1 MDDERHYQEVA
12 DELREGRVKEALW
25 TKATAQSMGDEHK
38 TKALYIR
45 MRVDQLIREEARQQ
59 SAEEETE
66 PASESSSPAP
76 SRAAQLA
83 QWAVSAI
90 LIIVIIV
97 AVKKLLWP
105 KLQTYL

>member
-45 MRVDQLIREEARQQ
+45 MRVDQLMREEARSQ
-59 SAEEETE
+59 SPDTEDETGE
-66 PASESSSPAP
+66 TSATL
-76 SRAAQLA
+76 SRAAQLV
-83 QWAVSAI
+83 QWVVAAI
-90 LIIVIIV
+90 LIVVILGV
-97 AVKKLLWP
+97 VKKLLWP